1 MISKTSHACLL
12 LALLAIFLGR
22 IVSTYRVFNDTTDEH
37 IHIRSGIEI
46 LQKGSYTVDPQ
57 HPPIPRIFLGIL
69 PYYVAKLNLGEHN
82 LLWTF
87 GLWEWKDAAYYWRTL
102 ALARAG
108 NLVFALLLF
117 GYAYRWSSLLYG
129 PWAGLAAAALVACCP
144 NLIAHS
150 SVATTDAGAAATL
163 LAATYYLWR
172 WSREPGPLCLAAAV
186 AASVAVL
193 SKFSAVFFLPPIAF
207 LYLLVARGPQWLERR
222 PLRLEPA
229 AVRVALGRATA
240 CGLIFMFLLWAA
252 YLFQARG
259 HLEKGHHELH
269 AISKLERLVPS
280 NAWIGVKTVLGHN
293 EEGHLAY
300 LLGDLSKAGW
310 WYYFLVV
317 LGVKSTLPLLLL
329 VALAAG
335 LYLGRCYA
343 GAARQTGYLWIAVLV
358 VLGICMASR
367 INIGVRHIL
376 VLYAFFAILA
386 SGVFADA
393 ARLVLRHPAIRCMA
407 LAAVAWH
414 AGESVMAHPDY
425 LAYFNQI
432 ARGREEQFLADSN
445 LDWGQDLARLGEY
458 LRSHHI
464 DMPQADL
471 FGPTP
476 PYKLGFLVGGLHPL
490 HPKPGWVVI
499 SVNHLLGINRSPQNY
514 QLFRQRRPDARVGKS
529 IRLYYLPVGTEPRP

>member
-1 MISKTSHACLL
+1 MISKSSHACLL
-12 LALLAIFLGR
+12 LALLTIFLGR
-22 IVSTYRVFNDTTDEH
+22 IVSTYRVFNDTTDENT
-37 IHIRSGIEI
+37 HIRAGVEI

-57 HPPIPRIFLGIL
+57 HPPIPRIFLGAL

-87 GLWEWKDAAYYWRTL
+87 GLWEWRDTAYYWRTL

-117 GYAYRWSSLLYG
+117 GFAYRWSSLLYG
-129 PWAGLAAAALVACCP
+129 PRAGLAAAALVACCP

-150 SVATTDAGAAATL
+150 ALATMDAGAAATML
-163 LAATYYLWR
+163 VAVYYLWR
-172 WSREPGPLCLAAAV
+172 WSPQPGPRCWAAAV

-193 SKFSAVFFLPPIAF
+193 SKFSALFFLPPIAV
-207 LYLLVARGPQWLERR
+207 LYLLAARGPRWLERR
-222 PLRLEPA
+222 PLRVEPA
-229 AVRVALGRATA
+229 AARAALGRTAA
-240 CGLIFMFLLWAA
+240 CGLIFLFLVWAA

-259 HLEKGHHELH
+259 HLEKGHHEP
-269 AISKLERLVPS
+269 SVVPKLERLVPS
-280 NAWIGVKTVLGHN
+280 NAWIGVKTVLAHN
-293 EEGHLAY
+293 DDGHLAY
-300 LLGDLSKAGW
+300 LLGDLSKTGW
-310 WYYFLVV
+310 WYYFPVV
-317 LGVKSTLPLLLL
+317 LGVKTTLPLLLL

-335 LYLGRCYA
+335 LYLSGGYA
-343 GAARQTGYLWIAVLV
+343 GAARQTGYLWIALFV
-358 VLGICMASR
+358 VLGICMASH

-376 VLYAFFAILA
+376 VLYGFFAILA

-393 ARLVLRHPAIRCMA
+393 ARLALRHPAIRCLA

-414 AGESVMAHPDY
+414 AAESVVAHPDY

-471 FGPTP
+471 FGATP
-476 PYKLGFLVGGLHPL
+476 PHRLDFKVTGLHPL
-490 HPKPGWVVI
+490 HPQPGWVVI

-514 QLFRQRRPDARVGKS
+514 RWFLQRRPDARVGKTL
-529 IRLYYLPVGTEPRP
+529 RLYYLPAAP

>member
-1 MISKTSHACLL
+1 LISKTSHACLL
-12 LALLAIFLGR
+12 LALLTIFLGR

-57 HPPIPRIFLGIL
+57 HPPIPRIFLGLL
-69 PYYVAKLNLGEHN
+69 PYYVGKLNLGEHN

-117 GYAYRWSSLLYG
+117 AYAYRWSSLLYG

-144 NLIAHS
+144 NLIAHA

-163 LAATYYLWR
+163 LVATYYLWR
-172 WSREPGPLCLAAAV
+172 WSRQPGLLCLAAAV
-186 AASVAVL
+186 ASSVAVL
-193 SKFSAVFFLPPIAF
+193 SKFSALFFLPPIAF
-207 LYLLVARGPQWLERR
+207 LYLLVARGPRWLERR

-229 AVRVALGRATA
+229 VVRVALGRSVA

-259 HLEKGHHELH
+259 HLEKGHHEPQMV
-269 AISKLERLVPS
+269 SKLERLVPS

-317 LGVKSTLPLLLL
+317 LGVKTTLPLLLL

-335 LYLGRCYA
+335 LYLGRCYG
-343 GAARQTGYLWIAVLV
+343 GAARQTGYLWIAVVV

-376 VLYAFFAILA
+376 VLYAFFAVLA

-393 ARLVLRHPAIRCMA
+393 ARLVLRRPAIRCVA

-414 AGESVMAHPDY
+414 AGESVVAHPDY

-432 ARGREEQFLADSN
+432 ARGREERFLADSN

-458 LRSHHI
+458 LRSHDIH
-464 DMPQADL
+464 MPQADL

-490 HPKPGWVVI
+490 HPQPGWVVI

-514 QLFRQRRPDARVGKS
+514 QWFRQRRPDARVGKS
-529 IRLYYLPVGTEPRP
+529 IRLYYLPAAP